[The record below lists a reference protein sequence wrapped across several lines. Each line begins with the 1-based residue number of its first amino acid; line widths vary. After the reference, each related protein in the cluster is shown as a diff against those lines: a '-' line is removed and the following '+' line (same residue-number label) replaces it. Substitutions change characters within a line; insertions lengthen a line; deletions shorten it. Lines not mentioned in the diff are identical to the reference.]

1 MTRCFHFQLCHVQ
14 IILVESCSDIEARK
28 STRIYLLR
36 FSLRFVSSP
45 CIVPLVFIILF
56 NRRYNF
62 HYSLLLSSDV
72 TYVFRSLLL
81 LLLLRLK
88 IISFRFRSSVS
99 RKMIERIKL
108 NENTRTFCLIKYPF
122 RTFHPLPIHRTRIRS
137 CGIVQKLFVA
147 N

>member
-14 IILVESCSDIEARK
+14 IILVESCSDIEVRK
-28 STRIYLLR
+28 STRIYLVR
-36 FSLRFVSSP
+36 FSTLCF
-45 CIVPLVFIILF
+45 VPLIFIIPF
-56 NRRYNF
+56 NRRHNF

-81 LLLLRLK
+81 LLLLRFK
-88 IISFRFRSSVS
+88 IISFRFPSSVS
-99 RKMIERIKL
+99 RKMIQRIKL
-108 NENTRTFCLIKYPF
+108 NENTRTFRLIKYPF